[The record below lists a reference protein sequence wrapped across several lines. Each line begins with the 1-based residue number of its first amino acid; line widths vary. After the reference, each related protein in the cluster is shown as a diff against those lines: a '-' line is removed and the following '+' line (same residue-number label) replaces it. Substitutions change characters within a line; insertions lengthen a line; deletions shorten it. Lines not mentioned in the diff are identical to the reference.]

1 MLARQVVWAA
11 RMVVLSGSMSD
22 MPDETRPD
30 DQPPGPAVAEH
41 RQRSNVTASVVRSLR
56 RRLSQGEWA
65 AGHRLPSEPTLAEE
79 LGVSRVSVRAALA
92 QLENDGIVNRRH
104 GSGTYVNSVR
114 PLVSSL
120 HVNMSNGQMIRSSG
134 HVPGITEMSWRQAEA
149 DEEIADRLAVK
160 VGTPVVHLYRV
171 RTADGAP
178 VTVEYDYFAVSLLP
192 EEPVSLG
199 PSLYSFLSTVCG
211 VDVTFG
217 IATLE
222 PALAGPTHASAL
234 GVDSN
239 DLCLVIRQVDYDA
252 AEQPVSYSVEYH
264 RANALT
270 FQLVRHGPYPIH
282 AGAHHARDG
291 EDRPVLTP

>member
-1 MLARQVVWAA
+1 MW
-11 RMVVLSGSMSD
+11 D
-22 MPDETRPD
+22 MPDQARSN
-30 DQPPGPAVAEH
+30 DQPPGRAVAEH
-41 RQRSNVTASVVRSLR
+41 RQRSNVTPRVVRSLR

-65 AGHRLPSEPTLAEE
+65 AGARLPSEPTLAKE
-79 LGVSRVSVRAALA
+79 LAVSRVTVRAALA

-120 HVNMSNGQMIRSSG
+120 HINMSGEQMIRSSG
-134 HVPGITEMSWRQAEA
+134 HVPGIAEMSWRQAEA
-149 DEEIADRLAVK
+149 DEVIADRLAVE

-171 RTADGAP
+171 RTADGVP
-178 VTVEYDYFAVSLLP
+178 VIVEYDYFPESLLP

-199 PSLYSFLSTVCG
+199 PSLYAFLSNVCG

-222 PALAGPTHASAL
+222 PAPAGSHAAAL

-239 DLCLVIRQVDYDA
+239 ALCLLIRQVDYDA

-264 RANALT
+264 LASALT
-270 FQLVRHGPYPIH
+270 FQLVRHGPHLTAAPDEH
-282 AGAHHARDG
+282 AQERAR
-291 EDRPVLTP
+291 EVYRPLSTTR

>member
-1 MLARQVVWAA
+1 
-11 RMVVLSGSMSD
+11 
-22 MPDETRPD
+22 
-30 DQPPGPAVAEH
+30 
-41 RQRSNVTASVVRSLR
+41 
-56 RRLSQGEWA
+56 
-65 AGHRLPSEPTLAEE
+65 

-120 HVNMSNGQMIRSSG
+120 HINMSNEQMIRSTG
-134 HVPGITEMSWRQAEA
+134 HVPGIAEMSWRQAEA
-149 DEEIADRLAVK
+149 DKEIADRLAVE

-171 RTADGAP
+171 RTADGVP
-178 VTVEYDYFAVSLLP
+178 VTVEYDYFPVSLLP

-199 PSLYSFLSTVCG
+199 PSLYRFLSTVCG
-211 VDVTFG
+211 VDIAFG

-222 PALAGPTHASAL
+222 PALAGAAHASVL

-239 DLCLVIRQVDYDA
+239 ALCLLLRQVDYDA

-264 RANALT
+264 RASALT
-270 FQLVRHGPYPIH
+270 FQLVRHGPYPVQ
-282 AGAHHARDG
+282 AAAQVQAAAHDEVG
-291 EDRPVLTP
+291 L